1 MGIIKTIFNKECR
14 AYFGSPIAYIYIIT
28 FIIFMNWY
36 FFRSFFLIGQATMRP
51 FFDLAPW
58 VLLFLVPAISMR
70 SWAEEKRSGT
80 LDFLFTFPIK
90 DIELVIGKFAA
101 SVVLLLITICGTL
114 PIVIVVCTLGS
125 PDIGPIITGYIGL
138 FLLATSFLSIGFF
151 ISACTKNQII
161 AFILSI
167 VVCFF
172 SYILSQSIMLYAVP
186 EFMVPLF
193 RALSL
198 GAHYESISKGIID
211 TKDVFF
217 YFSIIGFFL
226 YCNTQMLES
235 RKIKQ

>member
-161 AFILSI
+161 AFAS
-167 VVCFF
+167 V
-172 SYILSQSIMLYAVP
+172 
-186 EFMVPLF
+186 LF
-193 RALSL
+193 
-198 GAHYESISKGIID
+198 
-211 TKDVFF
+211 
-217 YFSIIGFFL
+217 
-226 YCNTQMLES
+226 
-235 RKIKQ
+235 